1 MIFYIYLV
9 KIDYTNIKESLQ
21 LLKTVNKSYITVP
34 VVVLIFSQ
42 KIEDYV
48 MDFEPIYLIKDNWR
62 LITFPNL
69 KSFELKLTL
78 STKFL
83 NVLPK
88 LDMF

>member
-48 MDFEPIYLIKDNWR
+48 MDFEPI
-62 LITFPNL
+62 
-69 KSFELKLTL
+69 
-78 STKFL
+78 
-83 NVLPK
+83 
-88 LDMF
+88 